1 MKSIEPIISPL
12 VKSHFPEFYSDEG
25 PKFVDFVQQYYTW
38 METENQA
45 LNISRNLFDYKDIDN
60 TSNQFIQYYKNK
72 YLSGFPLNSV
82 SNTQLTTKH
91 SLDYYRSK
99 GTERGIQ
106 LVLRG
111 LFDEPSRVFYPSTD
125 LFKPSNGTWVKP
137 VYLELSVTE
146 RTKTYVGR
154 QVVGSDSGATAFV
167 ESLVRKR
174 VNSKYIEVAYLS
186 GVIGNFQTGEFI
198 TLTTDTA
205 LANAPTVVGSMTSLT
220 VVTGGAN
227 FAVGDIFTVSSVNGK
242 QGKARVTEVNNETGK
257 VYFEYV
263 NALISGGWGYSL
275 AHANVIIA
283 SKMLSLTNIHN
294 ANADITTFSL
304 FETLSQ
310 NLVSIS
316 YTTARPD
323 NGNYVVGNVIE
334 NYYANGIVAANAIIV
349 ATTPTTNTSGTIIIA
364 PQTGNVSA
372 VDTVFAIR
380 GTGTQATFNALS
392 GVSNTTEFIT
402 TSSPHTFVNTD
413 IVIYSIRTG
422 NTALSALSDG
432 AAYCVIGANSTALQ
446 LANTANGA
454 AINLTAG
461 LNQTG
466 HVLTK
471 SLGSGVIV
479 GYTNRTATGNVMGS
493 NAQYVG
499 VVDIL
504 QPFIATPYANV
515 VGAITNTTAT
525 VANVSTGSGASFKIS
540 LLTDTESVFLTP
552 DFLHSNNT
560 QNVVF
565 STIYLNGNNSGA
577 PLQYGSP
584 QLLST
589 GDMAYGG
596 FGFVKFRASNMDSV
610 LLDCLRFDATTIG
623 SIATITG
630 INPGAEY
637 NVDPFTIVADTYVTG
652 YNHYDYNMKITPLTG
667 VFVYGEKIQ
676 QTYDSPAL
684 QLTVNNFSGVT
695 ANGTVSTTVLV
706 GEKVYQS
713 YANGADRAFGLVIEA
728 GISLGS
734 GTIKLSNITG
744 TFVPTSNTSTIMKSQ
759 TSGGTANISATAVT
773 TFATTARAIIKE
785 IVNPTFLKL
794 KRINLENTFLA
805 GSIIIGTVSGAT
817 ATVATIGEDFSTVA
831 VGLNANITANVQTS
845 NNTVKSLSVYD
856 SGFGYVEQ
864 ETVTLLKDDSAF
876 EVTAI
881 VGLGKQGAAEGF
893 FSSTQGFLDSDKK
906 LHDNDYYQEYSYEV
920 ITKIPFD
927 KYIDVLKQI
936 THVAGTK
943 PFGRVEATSVL
954 DTSAS
959 IINSITIS

>member
-12 VKSHFPEFYSDEG
+12 VKSHFPEFYVDEG
-25 PKFVDFVQQYYTW
+25 PKFVDFVQQYYAW
-38 METENQA
+38 METENQV
-45 LNISRNLFDYKDIDN
+45 LNVSRNLFDYKDIDN
-60 TSNQFIQYYKNK
+60 TSNSFIQYYKNK
-72 YLSGFPLNSV
+72 YLASFPLTSV
-82 SNTQLTTKH
+82 ANTQMVTKH

-99 GTERGIQ
+99 GTERGVQ

-111 LFDEPSRVFYPSTD
+111 LYDEPSHVFYPSTD
-125 LFKPSNGTWVKP
+125 LFKTSHGTWVRP
-137 VYLELSVTE
+137 TYLELSVQE

-154 QVVGSDSGATAFV
+154 QVVGADSGATAFV

-186 GVIGNFQTGEFI
+186 GVIGNFQTGEYI
-198 TLTTDTA
+198 TLTTDTN
-205 LANAPTVVGSMTSLT
+205 LANAPTVVGSLTSLT

-227 FAVGDIFTVSSVNGK
+227 FAVGDIFTISSSHGK
-242 QGKARVTEVNNETGK
+242 QGKARITEVNNETGK
-257 VYFEYV
+257 VYFTYV
-263 NALISGGWGYSL
+263 DALTSGGWGYSL

-283 SKMLSLTNIHN
+283 SKMLSLSNVQN
-294 ANADITTFSL
+294 ANASINTFSL

-310 NLVSIS
+310 NLVSIT

-323 NGNYVVGNVIE
+323 NSNYAIGNVIE
-334 NYYANGIVAANAIIV
+334 NYYANGVVAANAIIV
-349 ATTPTTNTSGTIIIA
+349 TSTPTTNTSGTIIIA
-364 PQTGNVSA
+364 PQTGNVST

-380 GTGTQATFNALS
+380 GTGTTATFNANS
-392 GVSNTTEFIT
+392 GVANTTEFIT
-402 TSSPHTFVNTD
+402 TISPHTFANGD
-413 IVIYSIRTG
+413 IVVYSTRTG
-422 NTALSALSDG
+422 NTALAALSEG
-432 AAYCVIGANSTALQ
+432 AAYCIIGANSTALQ

-471 SLGSGVIV
+471 SLGSGVIT
-479 GYTNRTATGNVMGS
+479 GYANRTATANVMGA

-499 VVDIL
+499 VVNIIN
-504 QPFIATPYANV
+504 PFIATPYANI
-515 VGAITNTTAT
+515 VGSITNTTAT
-525 VANVSTGSGASFKIS
+525 VANVSTGTGASFKIG

-552 DFLHSNNT
+552 DFLYSNNT

-565 STIYLNGNNSGA
+565 STVNLNGNNSGA
-577 PLQYGSP
+577 PLLYGSP

-589 GDMAYGG
+589 GDYANGG
-596 FGFVKFRASNMDSV
+596 FGFVKYPASNMDSI

-623 SIATITG
+623 SIATIVG

-637 NVDPFTIVADTYVTG
+637 NVDPFTIVADTYVLG
-652 YNHYDYNMKITPLTG
+652 YNHYDYNMIITPLTG

-684 QLTVNNFSGVT
+684 QLTVNNFSGTT

-713 YANGADRAFGLVIEA
+713 YANGVDRAFGLVVEA
-728 GISLGS
+728 GISAGS

-744 TFVPTSNTSTIMKSQ
+744 TFVPTSNASTIMKSQ
-759 TSGGTANISATAVT
+759 TSGGTANISTTAVT
-773 TFATTARAIIKE
+773 TFATTARAIVKE
-785 IVNPTFLKL
+785 IANTSYLKL
-794 KRINLENTFLA
+794 KRINLENTFQV
-805 GSIIIGTVSGAT
+805 GSTIIGTVSGAT
-817 ATVATIGEDFSTVA
+817 ATVATIGEDFATLP
-831 VGLNANITANVQTS
+831 VGLNANIVANVQVS

-864 ETVTLLKDDSAF
+864 ETVTLATEGSIF

-881 VGLGKQGAAEGF
+881 VGLGKQGVAEGF
-893 FSSTQGFLDSDKK
+893 FSSTKGFLDSDKK
-906 LHDNDYYQEYSYEV
+906 LHNNDYYQEFSYEV
-920 ITKIPFD
+920 VTKIPFD

-943 PFGRVEATSVL
+943 PFGRVEATSKI
-954 DTSAS
+954 DTSAT
-959 IINSITIS
+959 IINSIIIS